1 MAHLHGYELAGE
13 PLPGI
18 LAPGDG
24 PLGQISVER
33 AAGSDLL
40 ADPGELTV
48 IREDGRGAAFAI
60 ARRERSVVVWGRTR
74 GTFELEPRSLTLRT
88 DPGPGSHEGGWAHQL
103 ATVAV
108 PLMLAE
114 RGSAAIHA
122 SGIVAPAGAVL
133 FAGPSGRG
141 KSTTSFLASGHGF
154 APLAD
159 DAIVFTDPSADGLR
173 VFAGGTGFW
182 ATPRAAAA
190 ARGDEDAGLADD
202 RGSRRIERAAAVPPR
217 GAVRVAAIAVLAERG
232 SALSVERLAPAEALQ
247 RLVPSLLHV
256 GDRPALERA
265 FAALASVVEEV
276 PAWGVSMPDRLDRTR
291 GELPGLIEQLT
302 RAGSAAGQ
310 EPGQG

>member
-13 PLPGI
+13 PVPEF
-18 LAPGDG
+18 LAPGEG
-24 PLGQISVER
+24 PLGQIAIEP
-33 AAGSDLL
+33 AAESDLL
-40 ADPGELTV
+40 NGWGELTV
-48 IREDGRGAAFAI
+48 IREDARGAAFAI
-60 ARRERSVVVWGRTR
+60 ARRKCSFVVWGRAR
-74 GTFELEPRSLTLRT
+74 GTFEVAPRSLTLRT
-88 DPGPGSHEGGWAHQL
+88 DPGPGSHQGAWAHQL

-108 PLMLAE
+108 PLTLAE

-141 KSTTSFLASGHGF
+141 KSTTSFLASGLGF

-159 DAIVFTDPSADGLR
+159 DAIVFAGSPAEGIG

-190 ARGDEDAGLADD
+190 ARGDDGAGLSDD
-202 RGSRRIERAAAVPPR
+202 RASRRIERAAAVPPA
-217 GAVRVAAIAVLAERG
+217 GAVRVAAIAVLAERAN
-232 SALSVERLAPAEALQ
+232 ALSVECLAPAEALQ

-276 PAWGVSMPDRLDRTR
+276 PAWAVSMPDRLDHARR
-291 GELPGLIEQLT
+291 ELPGLIEQLT
-302 RAGSAAGQ
+302 R
-310 EPGQG
+310 